1 MLAGARIDPG
11 EWQPLLRMAV
21 ESLRG
26 AFAANVG
33 AKKQFTE
40 AVLSH
45 MRATGAITTWEFVG
59 TRQRQDYRVV
69 LPTGKQVSIE
79 AKGCGDGNNTGI
91 WDRPAWAEE
100 FIIWSQ
106 CPESLQHDPGDGV
119 WSALATRILS
129 KEIAGE
135 GAVDAFVF
143 FDGRCG
149 STSRRCPKNPQY
161 GVEGELRGIAT
172 DVAGQDGRLWL
183 PPPCIYLL
191 PRSVPVPVTNPNP
204 PLHTLETCQ
213 FAAAMMQAFNVPLT
227 NAPTEVHWARVAIE
241 NRAEGRFYQVTVGTD
256 LSRPRSLVEGR
267 WKRLR
272 RE

>member
-1 MLAGARIDPG
+1 
-11 EWQPLLRMAV
+11 MAV

-26 AFAANVG
+26 SFAANVG
-33 AKKQFTE
+33 AKRQFTE

-45 MRATGAITTWEFVG
+45 MGASGAISSWEFVG
-59 TRQRQDYRVV
+59 TRQRQDYKVI
-69 LPTGKQVSIE
+69 LPSGKQVSIE

-106 CPESLQHDPGDGV
+106 CPESLQHEPGDGV

-149 STSRRCPKNPQY
+149 SALRRCPKNALY
-161 GVEGELRGIAT
+161 GVEGALRRQAT
-172 DVAGQDGRLWL
+172 EVLGQDAKPWL

-213 FAAAMMQAFNVPLT
+213 FATAMMQSFNVP
-227 NAPTEVHWARVAIE
+227 ASKAASEVHWARVAVE
-241 NRAEGRFYQVTVGTD
+241 NRKDGRFYQVTVGTD
-256 LSRPRSLVEGR
+256 LSQPRTLVEGR

-272 RE
+272 RD